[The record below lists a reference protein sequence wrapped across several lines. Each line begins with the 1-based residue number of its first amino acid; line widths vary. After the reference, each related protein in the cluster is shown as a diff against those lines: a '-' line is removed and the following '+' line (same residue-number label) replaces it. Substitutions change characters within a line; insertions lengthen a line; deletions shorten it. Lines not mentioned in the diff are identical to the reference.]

1 MKKRLVILAG
11 GTGGHLYPAQALAEQ
26 IQEHYPQV
34 EILFVGG
41 GLQSNRCFDSTR
53 FAFSEISVTPFF
65 SKNPFKLLKGG
76 INLLKSIKESFSL
89 FKKFKPDVVVGF
101 GSYHTVP
108 SLIVG
113 KWMQIPLVLHEAN
126 SIPGKANRWLGS
138 LVNHV
143 GVHFPLTGSYFP
155 KNNLEIPLPLRKGYH
170 LGALSK
176 EEALSCYGLQ
186 NNCRTILIFGG
197 SQGAQMIN
205 QQILKSIPFLRKEK
219 IQVIHFTGTEEFV
232 EPLKSLYALYEIP
245 SIVKA
250 FEKEMWKAWC
260 AADLFIGRSGASTIA
275 ESTAFEV
282 PGILIP
288 YPFAAEKHQEVNA
301 RFFVDS
307 MKGGEMLLEERWRS
321 SRPSGNCHAQCC
333 SQTSR

>member
-1 MKKRLVILAG
+1 
-11 GTGGHLYPAQALAEQ
+11 
-26 IQEHYPQV
+26 
-34 EILFVGG
+34 
-41 GLQSNRCFDSTR
+41 
-53 FAFSEISVTPFF
+53 
-65 SKNPFKLLKGG
+65 
-76 INLLKSIKESFSL
+76 
-89 FKKFKPDVVVGF
+89 
-101 GSYHTVP
+101 
-108 SLIVG
+108 
-113 KWMQIPLVLHEAN
+113 
-126 SIPGKANRWLGS
+126 
-138 LVNHV
+138 V

-307 MKGGEMLLEERWRS
+307 MKGGEMLLEEELNPSLLVDTIWRCLDANTLDTYRRS
-321 SRPSGNCHAQCC
+321 LHTYHYRQNQHSLRGFIGSLFTQDEMNHAK
-333 SQTSR
+333 